1 MRFTALTLLAL
12 GASTSAY
19 VVPNNK
25 QAVDNA
31 VKARMPVSWLILL
44 WMIYT
49 YNLPGK
55 RTCARGQPR
64 SCTRRSWS

>member
-31 VKARMPVSWLILL
+31 VKARMPVSWLMFLG
-44 WMIYT
+44 MIYT
-49 YNLPGK
+49 YSSIGK
-55 RTCARGQPR
+55 RTCPR
-64 SCTRRSWS
+64 I

>member
-31 VKARMPVSWLILL
+31 VEARMPVSWLMFLS
-44 WMIYT
+44 MIYT
-49 YNLPGK
+49 YSSIGK
-55 RTCARGQPR
+55 RTCPR
-64 SCTRRSWS
+64 I

>member
-25 QAVDNA
+25 VVENA
-31 VKARMPVSWLILL
+31 VAARMPVSYPQLH
-44 WMIYT
+44 
-49 YNLPGK
+49 
-55 RTCARGQPR
+55 
-64 SCTRRSWS
+64 